1 MMTEE
6 EFKEFY
12 DSLTDEEKIELN
24 RKLVESAR
32 ENRELFNLSE
42 EFVEEFDEKTERYA
56 KLADRK
62 KQAGELLHRV
72 ENQLD
77 LVEQRMK
84 ARMLDE
90 SMDLSPQFYDDDKNK
105 GSH

>member
-12 DSLTDEEKIELN
+12 DSMTDEEKIELN
-24 RKLVESAR
+24 RKLVASAK

-42 EFVEEFDEKTERYA
+42 EFVDEFDEKTERYA
-56 KLADRK
+56 ELAAQK
-62 KQAGELLHRV
+62 KQARELLHSV
-72 ENQLD
+72 ETQLD

-90 SMDLSPQFYDDDKNK
+90 SVSLSPQFYDDDKNK